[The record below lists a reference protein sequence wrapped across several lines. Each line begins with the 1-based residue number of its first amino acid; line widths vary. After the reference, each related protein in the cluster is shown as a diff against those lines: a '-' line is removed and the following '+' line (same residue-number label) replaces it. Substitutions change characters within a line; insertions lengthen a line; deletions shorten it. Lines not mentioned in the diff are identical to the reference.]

1 MSERKN
7 THAGIVGAVMV
18 PHPPLIIPDVGHG
31 EEKGIQ
37 ATIDAYR
44 RASEFVLSLH
54 PDTIII
60 SSPHSI
66 MYRDYFHI
74 SPGNAAVGNF
84 GQFRAPQVQISAVYD
99 SALRDE
105 ICKAA
110 DSKGFPA
117 GDLGERDPSLDHATM
132 IPLYF
137 LQEAERGRHISAAP
151 YSSETAAADS
161 ICEST
166 SDVNAISANIGS
178 DPFRIL
184 RIGLSGLPL
193 SMHYELGQMVEKAAL
208 KLGRCIVWIAS
219 GDLSHKLKSDGPYGF
234 SKDGPIYDGRIMDV
248 MRKGDFEKL
257 FDFDEAFLESA
268 AECGHRSFVEMAGAF
283 DGLAVKPQQLSHEG
297 PFGVGYGVCT
307 FLACGRDDSRH
318 CLKNWEE
325 KKACALNEKRKTE
338 DPYVQLA
345 RTSVEAYVK
354 KREELTIEE
363 AEKRLYR
370 TSQVRQDAEK
380 TSANEGALPGK
391 KLPSEMYEN
400 RAGTFVSIHE
410 GGQLRGCIGTISA
423 VQENIAE
430 EIIENAISASTR
442 DPRFKPIRIDE
453 LPYLEITVDILG
465 PAERIS
471 SPEELDVKRYG
482 VIVTKGMKRGL
493 LLPNLD
499 GVDTVPQQ
507 IAIAKQKAGI
517 SVDDEDVELQRFE
530 VVRHY

>member
-1 MSERKN
+1 MSENNNRN
-7 THAGIVGAVMV
+7 AGILGGVMV
-18 PHPPLIIPDVGHG
+18 PHPPLIIPEVGKG
-31 EEKGIQ
+31 DERGIQ

-44 RASEFVLSLH
+44 RASEFVLSLN

-74 SPGNAAVGNF
+74 SPGSAAVGNF
-84 GQFRAPQVQISAVYD
+84 GQFRAPQVKISAVYD
-99 SALRDE
+99 TELRDE

-137 LQEAERGRHISAAP
+137 LQQAERQTPLGAVSAKERTGSESGIAEDAFQ
-151 YSSETAAADS
+151 SSGATAG
-161 ICEST
+161 T
-166 SDVNAISANIGS
+166 S
-178 DPFRIL
+178 PFRIL

-193 SMHYELGQMVEKAAL
+193 SMHYELGQIVEKAAE
-208 KLGRCIVWIAS
+208 KLGRRIVWIAS

-234 SKDGPIYDGRIMDV
+234 SKDGPVYDERIMKV
-248 MRKGDFEKL
+248 MGSGAFEQL

-283 DGLAVKPQQLSHEG
+283 DGLAVKPQMLSHEG

-307 FLACGRDDSRH
+307 FLAQGSDGSRH
-318 CLKNWEE
+318 CLRNWEE
-325 KKACALNEKRKTE
+325 KKAGALKEKRKSE

-345 RTSVEAYVK
+345 RASVEAYV
-354 KREELTIEE
+354 RERKELTLEEIE
-363 AEKRLYR
+363 
-370 TSQVRQDAEK
+370 
-380 TSANEGALPGK
+380 
-391 KLPSEMYEN
+391 KLPAEMYTD
-400 RAGTFVSIHE
+400 RAGAFVSIHE
-410 GGQLRGCIGTISA
+410 NGQLRGCIGTISA

-442 DPRFKPIRIDE
+442 DPRFSPIRTDE

-465 PAERIS
+465 PAERIA
-471 SPEELDVKRYG
+471 SPAELDVKRYG

-499 GVDTVPQQ
+499 GVDSIPQQ
-507 IAIAKQKAGI
+507 IAIDKQKAGI
-517 SVDDEDVELQRFE
+517 RVDDSDVELQRFE